1 MAFTAKIL
9 SWHFHHLNIVC
20 CLLKRRPTKGGGGHG
35 HPRTPPLPPPLA
47 TPLRLDEKP
56 CNEGWVGEMQLLL
69 NQYIACWH
77 EISLLTFM
85 QLWVMTH
92 VIKFTNKWTH
102 GSEET
107 KYCNISEMNT
117 SNKMKNSLRAS
128 SLLSTTLRA
137 PRLSRAPPDILLT
150 GWIKIDSI
158 SKTTTFKDQLT
169 FFFWDDV
176 GEFSGSWI
184 FLDLKMLTL
193 LDYL

>member
-9 SWHFHHLNIVC
+9 SWHFHHLNIVG
-20 CLLKRRPTKGGGGHG
+20 CLLKRRATRGGS
-35 HPRTPPLPPPLA
+35 PAPQDPPPPPA
-47 TPLRLDEKP
+47 MPLRLDEKP
-56 CNEGWVGEMQLLL
+56 CNEGWVGKMRLLL

-77 EISLLTFM
+77 EISPLTFM

-92 VIKFTNKWTH
+92 VIEFTNKWTH

-137 PRLSRAPPDILLT
+137 PHLSRAPPDILLT

-158 SKTTTFKDQLT
+158 TKTTTFKDQLT

-176 GEFSGSWI
+176 GELSGSWI
-184 FLDLKMLTL
+184 FLDLKLLTL

>member
-9 SWHFHHLNIVC
+9 SWHFRHLNIVG
-20 CLLKRRPTKGGGGHG
+20 CLLNRRPIRKGGGGGHR
-35 HPRTPPLPPPLA
+35 HPRTPLA
-47 TPLRLDEKP
+47 TPLRLEKKP
-56 CNEGWVGEMQLLL
+56 CNEGWVVKMWLLL

-77 EISLLTFM
+77 ESSLLTFM

-92 VIKFTNKWTH
+92 VIEFTNKWTH

-137 PRLSRAPPDILLT
+137 PCLSRAPPDILLT

-158 SKTTTFKDQLT
+158 GKTTTFKDQLT

-184 FLDLKMLTL
+184 FLDRKMLTL